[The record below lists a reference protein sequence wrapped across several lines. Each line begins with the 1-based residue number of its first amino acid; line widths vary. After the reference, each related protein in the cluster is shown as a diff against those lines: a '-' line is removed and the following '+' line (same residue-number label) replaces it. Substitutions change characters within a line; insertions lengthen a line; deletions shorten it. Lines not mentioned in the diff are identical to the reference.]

1 MEEAELLCVFATSNS
16 TTGIAI
22 GDVETLDP
30 KIASGLFENPHVDF
44 RKRVFNEE
52 GTRTV
57 LGWETHRKDDLRAIQ
72 DPATRAVQFW
82 TFWTFGANRTQGD
95 NVQTFDAKWDETIV
109 AT

>member
-1 MEEAELLCVFATSNS
+1 MCVLAASNS
-16 TTGIAI
+16 TTGIAV

-30 KIASGLFENPHVDF
+30 KRASGLFENHHMDF
-44 RKRVFNEE
+44 RKRVFNE

-82 TFWTFGANRTQGD
+82 TFWTFAANRTQGD
-95 NVQTFDAKWDETIV
+95 NVQTFDAKLDETIV